1 MEPQEHKRP
10 IRLAAERIES
20 VESFVYPTGLL
31 IQVNHR
37 ALMTATHELT
47 SLDGELRTTAA
58 SRIFKG
64 EQHKVSKEE
73 VGRKK
78 NLSRNRILHSIAID
92 FKFHKVSEGYRHV

>member
-20 VESFVYPTGLL
+20 VKSLVYPTGLL
-31 IQVNHR
+31 IQENHS

-58 SRIFKG
+58 SRIFKTKTTSDKG

-78 NLSRNRILHSIAID
+78 NCRETEFFILLQ
-92 FKFHKVSEGYRHV
+92 